1 MKKIPSGGNVK
12 EKEILLLTINGEDKP
27 GLTTSITEVL
37 SEYNA
42 NILDIGQAVI
52 HNSLSLGILVE
63 VEEKNTSNI
72 LKDVL
77 YKSYDLDIKVRFSPI
92 SEDKYDQWVNK
103 QDKGRYIVT
112 MFSRKISADHI
123 AEITNI
129 IYKQGLN
136 IDLINRLT
144 GRLPL
149 NHNEKNTKAC
159 IEFSVRGK
167 PKNETKMKDEFFK
180 LSNSTDIDIAFQ
192 RDDMYRKN
200 RRLVCFDMDSTLIQ
214 AECIVEL
221 AKRHGVGDKVHKITE
236 AAMRGELDFD
246 QSFMKRVGLLKGLDE
261 EVMRDIAENLPIT
274 EGAERLISTL
284 KDLGYK
290 VAVLSGGFM
299 YFGHYLQKKL
309 GIDYVYANDLEIK
322 DGKLTGKHVGE
333 IVNGEKKAQLM
344 KLLAQMEG
352 IKMEQVIAVGD
363 GANDLPMINAAGL
376 GVAFHAK
383 PLVKEVANHSISTI
397 GLDGIL
403 YLLGY
408 RDRHLKK

>member
-1 MKKIPSGGNVK
+1 MVQ
-12 EKEILLLTINGEDKP
+12 KEILLLTINGEDKP
-27 GLTTSITEVL
+27 GLTSSITEVL

-63 VEEKNTSNI
+63 VDSQNTSNI

-92 SEDKYDQWVNK
+92 SDEQYSEWVNK
-103 QDKGRYIVT
+103 QAKGRYIIT
-112 MFSRKISADHI
+112 MFSRKIAAEHI
-123 AEITNI
+123 SKITHI

-144 GRLPL
+144 GRMPI
-149 NHNEKNTKAC
+149 NGDKKPSKAC
-159 IEFSVRGK
+159 VEFSVRGK
-167 PKNETKMKDEFFK
+167 PKNEKKMKDEFFE
-180 LSNSTDIDIAFQ
+180 LANNSEVDIAFQ
-192 RDDMYRKN
+192 RDDVYRKN

-221 AKRHGVGDKVHKITE
+221 AKKHGVGDKVHEITE
-236 AAMRGELDFD
+236 AAMRGELDFN
-246 QSFMKRVGLLKGLDE
+246 QSFKKRVGLLKGLDE
-261 EVMRDIAENLPIT
+261 SVMREIAENLPIT

-299 YFGHYLQKKL
+299 YFGNYLQKKL
-309 GIDYVYANDLEIK
+309 GIDYVYANDLEIGE
-322 DGKLTGKHVGE
+322 DGKLTGKHLGE

-344 KLLAQMEG
+344 KLLAQVEG

-383 PLVKEVANHSISTI
+383 PLVKESASHSISTI

>member
-1 MKKIPSGGNVK
+1 MK

-63 VEEKNTSNI
+63 VMEEHTSSI

-92 SEDKYDQWVNK
+92 SEEKYDRWVNQ

-112 MFSRKISADHI
+112 MFSRKISAEHI
-123 AEITNI
+123 AEITSI

-144 GRLPL
+144 GRIPL
-149 NHNEKNTKAC
+149 NHDEKNTKAC

-180 LSNSTDIDIAFQ
+180 LSNSTDIDIAFP

-200 RRLVCFDMDSTLIQ
+200 RRLLCFDMDSTLIQ

-221 AKRHGVGDKVHKITE
+221 AKRHGVGDKVHSITE
-236 AAMRGELDFD
+236 AAMRGELDFN
-246 QSFMKRVGLLKGLDE
+246 QSFTKRVGLLKGLDE
-261 EVMRDIAENLPIT
+261 EVMKDIAENLPIT

-290 VAVLSGGFM
+290 VAVLSGGFT

-322 DGKLTGKHVGE
+322 DGKLTGKHIGE

-376 GVAFHAK
+376 GIAFHAK
-383 PLVKEVANHSISTI
+383 PLVKESASHSISTI

>member
-1 MKKIPSGGNVK
+1 MKQ
-12 EKEILLLTINGEDKP
+12 KEILLLTISGQDKP
-27 GLTTSITEVL
+27 GLTTTITEIL
-37 SEYNA
+37 SEYEA

-52 HNSLSLGILVE
+52 HNSLSLGMLVE
-63 VEEKNTSNI
+63 VESDKTSSI

-77 YKSYDLDIKVRFSPI
+77 YKSYDLEITVKFSPI
-92 SEDKYDQWVNK
+92 GSERYNEWVN
-103 QDKGRYIVT
+103 QQAKGRYVVT
-112 MFSRKISADHI
+112 MLSRRISAAQI
-123 AEITNI
+123 SKITNI

-136 IDLINRLT
+136 IDIINRLT
-144 GRLPL
+144 GRIPM
-149 NHNEKNTKAC
+149 NGDSQNTKAC

-167 PKNETKMKDEFFK
+167 PQNEKKMKDEFFK
-180 LSNSTDIDIAFQ
+180 LANTTDADIAFQ
-192 RDDMYRKN
+192 HDDMYRKN

-214 AECIVEL
+214 TECIVEL
-221 AKRHGVGDKVHKITE
+221 AKRHGVGEKVHEITE
-236 AAMRGELDFD
+236 AAMRGELDFN
-246 QSFMKRVGLLKGLDE
+246 QSFKQRVGLLKGLDE
-261 EVMRDIAENLPIT
+261 SVMQDIAENLPIT

-299 YFGHYLQKKL
+299 YFGRYLQKKL
-309 GIDYVYANDLEIK
+309 NIDYIYANDLEIV
-322 DGKLTGKHVGE
+322 DGKLTGKHLGE

-352 IKMEQVIAVGD
+352 IKLEQVIAVGD

-376 GVAFHAK
+376 GIAYHAK
-383 PLVKEVANHSISTI
+383 PLVKEVATHSISTI

>member
-1 MKKIPSGGNVK
+1 MAGGKVAD
-12 EKEILLLTINGEDKP
+12 KEILLLTISGEDKP
-27 GLTTSITEVL
+27 GLTSSITHVL
-37 SEYNA
+37 SEHKA

-52 HNSLSLGILVE
+52 HNSLSLGILLE
-63 VEEKNTSNI
+63 VEEENTSNI

-92 SEDKYDQWVNK
+92 PEEDYDEWVNR
-103 QDKGRYIVT
+103 QAKGRYVVT
-112 MFSRKISADHI
+112 MFSRKIAAEHI
-123 AEITNI
+123 SRITHI

-144 GRLPL
+144 GRIAL
-149 NHNEKNTKAC
+149 NGKARNKQVC

-167 PKNETKMKDEFFK
+167 PKNEKKMKEEFFN
-180 LSNSTDIDIAFQ
+180 LANSTDVDIAFQ
-192 RDDMYRKN
+192 RDDVYRKN

-221 AKRHGVGDKVHKITE
+221 AKRHGVGEQVHEITE
-236 AAMRGELDFD
+236 AAMRGELDFN
-246 QSFMKRVGLLKGLDE
+246 QSFKKRVSLLKGLDE
-261 EVMRDIAENLPIT
+261 SVMRDIAENLPIT

-290 VAVLSGGFM
+290 VAVLSGGFT
-299 YFGHYLQKKL
+299 YFGRYLQKKL
-309 GIDYVYANDLEIK
+309 NIDYLYANELEIVN
-322 DGKLTGKHVGE
+322 GKLTGKYLGE
-333 IVNGEKKAQLM
+333 IVNGERKAQLVE
-344 KLLAQMEG
+344 LLAQMEG

-383 PLVKEVANHSISTI
+383 PLVKENANHSISTI

-408 RDRHLKK
+408 RDRHLKTE

>member
-1 MKKIPSGGNVK
+1 MKQ
-12 EKEILLLTINGEDKP
+12 KEILLITINGEDKP
-27 GLTTSITEVL
+27 GLTTNITEVL

-52 HNSLSLGILVE
+52 HNSLSLGMLVE
-63 VEEKNTSNI
+63 VEDKNTSSI

-92 SEDKYDQWVNK
+92 TDEKYDEWVN
-103 QDKGRYIVT
+103 QQAKGRYIVT

-144 GRLPL
+144 GRIPL
-149 NHNEKNTKAC
+149 NHNDRTTKAC

-167 PKNETKMKDEFFK
+167 PRNEKKMKDEFFK
-180 LSNSTDIDIAFQ
+180 LANSTDVDIAFQ
-192 RDDMYRKN
+192 RDDVYRKN

-221 AKRHGVGDKVHKITE
+221 AKRHGVGDKVHEITE
-236 AAMRGELDFD
+236 AAMRGELDFN
-246 QSFMKRVGLLKGLDE
+246 QSFKNRVGLLEGLDE
-261 EVMRDIAENLPIT
+261 SVMRDIAENLPIT

-290 VAVLSGGFM
+290 VAVLSGGFT
-299 YFGHYLQKKL
+299 YFGNYLQKKL
-309 GIDYVYANDLEIK
+309 GIDYVYANDLEIV
-322 DGKLTGKHVGE
+322 DGKLTGKHLGE

-376 GVAFHAK
+376 GIAFHAK
-383 PLVKEVANHSISTI
+383 PLVKESASHSISTI

>member
-1 MKKIPSGGNVK
+1 MKQ
-12 EKEILLLTINGEDKP
+12 KEILLITINGEDKP

-52 HNSLSLGILVE
+52 HNSLSLGMLVE
-63 VEEKNTSNI
+63 VEDINTSSI

-92 SEDKYDQWVNK
+92 SDEKYDDWVNQQVK
-103 QDKGRYIVT
+103 DRYIVT

-144 GRLPL
+144 GRIPL
-149 NHNEKNTKAC
+149 NHNGTSTKAC

-167 PKNETKMKDEFFK
+167 PKNETKMKDEFFQ
-180 LSNSTDIDIAFQ
+180 LANSTDVDIAFQ
-192 RDDMYRKN
+192 RDDVYRKN

-221 AKRHGVGDKVHKITE
+221 AKRHGVGDKVHEITE
-236 AAMRGELDFD
+236 AAMRGELDFN
-246 QSFMKRVGLLKGLDE
+246 QSFKKRVGLLKGLDE
-261 EVMRDIAENLPIT
+261 SVMRDIAENLPIT

-299 YFGHYLQKKL
+299 YFGRYLKEKL
-309 GIDYVYANDLEIK
+309 GIDYVYANDLEI
-322 DGKLTGKHVGE
+322 DDEGKLTGKHLGE

-383 PLVKEVANHSISTI
+383 PLVKESASHSISTI

>member
-1 MKKIPSGGNVK
+1 VKKIPSGGNVK

-261 EVMRDIAENLPIT
+261 KVMQDIAENLPIT

-290 VAVLSGGFM
+290 VAVLSGGFT

>member
-1 MKKIPSGGNVK
+1 MKK
-12 EKEILLLTINGEDKP
+12 KEILLLTINGEDKP

-37 SEYNA
+37 SEYHA

-52 HNSLSLGILVE
+52 HNSLSLGMLVE
-63 VEEKNTSNI
+63 VEEENTSNI

-92 SEDKYDQWVNK
+92 SDDRYDNWVH
-103 QDKGRYIVT
+103 QQAKGRYIIT
-112 MFSRKISADHI
+112 MFSRKISAEHI
-123 AEITNI
+123 SEITNI

-144 GRLPL
+144 GRIPL
-149 NHNEKNTKAC
+149 NGNDKNTKAC
-159 IEFSVRGK
+159 IEFSVRGL
-167 PKNETKMKDEFFK
+167 PRNEKKMKDEFFR
-180 LSNSTDIDIAFQ
+180 LANSTDVDIAFQ
-192 RDDMYRKN
+192 HDDVYRKN
-200 RRLVCFDMDSTLIQ
+200 RRLVCFDMDSTLIRT
-214 AECIVEL
+214 ECIVEL
-221 AKRHGVGDKVHKITE
+221 ARRHGVGEKVHEITE

-246 QSFMKRVGLLKGLDE
+246 QSFKRRVALLEGLDE
-261 EVMRDIAENLPIT
+261 SVMQDVAENLPFT
-274 EGAERLISTL
+274 EGAERLITTL

-299 YFGHYLQKKL
+299 YFGRYLQKKL
-309 GIDYVYANDLEIK
+309 GIDYIYANDLEIR

-383 PLVKEVANHSISTI
+383 PLVKENASHSISTI

>member
-1 MKKIPSGGNVK
+1 
-12 EKEILLLTINGEDKP
+12 
-27 GLTTSITEVL
+27 
-37 SEYNA
+37 
-42 NILDIGQAVI
+42 
-52 HNSLSLGILVE
+52 
-63 VEEKNTSNI
+63 
-72 LKDVL
+72 
-77 YKSYDLDIKVRFSPI
+77 
-92 SEDKYDQWVNK
+92 
-103 QDKGRYIVT
+103 
-112 MFSRKISADHI
+112 
-123 AEITNI
+123 
-129 IYKQGLN
+129 
-136 IDLINRLT
+136 
-144 GRLPL
+144 
-149 NHNEKNTKAC
+149 
-159 IEFSVRGK
+159 
-167 PKNETKMKDEFFK
+167 MKDEFFK

-236 AAMRGELDFD
+236 AAMRGELDFN
-246 QSFMKRVGLLKGLDE
+246 QSFTKRVGLLKGLDE
-261 EVMRDIAENLPIT
+261 KVMQDIAENLPIT

-290 VAVLSGGFM
+290 VAVLSGGFT

>member
-1 MKKIPSGGNVK
+1 MKR
-12 EKEILLLTINGEDKP
+12 KEILLITINGEDKP

-52 HNSLSLGILVE
+52 HNSLSLGMLVE
-63 VEEKNTSNI
+63 VEEENTSNI

-92 SEDKYDQWVNK
+92 PEENYEEWVN
-103 QDKGRYIVT
+103 QQAKGRYVVT
-112 MFSRKISADHI
+112 MFSRNITAESISK
-123 AEITNI
+123 ITNI

-136 IDLINRLT
+136 IDIINRLT
-144 GRLPL
+144 GRMPL
-149 NHNEKNTKAC
+149 NGDSKPNKAC

-167 PKNETKMKDEFFK
+167 PKNEKKMKDDFFT
-180 LSNSTDIDIAFQ
+180 LANTTEVDIAYQ

-221 AKRHGVGDKVHKITE
+221 AKRHGVGEQVHDITE
-236 AAMRGELDFD
+236 AAMRGELDFN
-246 QSFMKRVGLLKGLDE
+246 QSFKKRVALLKGLDE
-261 EVMRDIAENLPIT
+261 SVMKDIAENLPIT

-299 YFGHYLQKKL
+299 YFGRYLQKKL
-309 GIDYVYANDLEIK
+309 NIDYIYANDLEIE
-322 DGKLTGKHVGE
+322 DGKLTGRHLGE

-352 IKMEQVIAVGD
+352 ISMEQVIAVGD

-376 GVAFHAK
+376 GIAFHAK
-383 PLVKEVANHSISTI
+383 PVVKECANHSISTI

>member
-1 MKKIPSGGNVK
+1 VNQ
-12 EKEILLLTINGEDKP
+12 KEILLLTISGQDKP
-27 GLTTSITEVL
+27 GLTTTITEIL
-37 SEYNA
+37 SEYEA

-52 HNSLSLGILVE
+52 HNSLSLGMLVE
-63 VEEKNTSNI
+63 VEEEKTPSI

-77 YKSYDLDIKVRFSPI
+77 YKSYDLEITVKFSPI
-92 SEDKYDQWVNK
+92 GSETYEEWVN
-103 QDKGRYIVT
+103 QQAKGRYIVT
-112 MFSRKISADHI
+112 MFSRKISAEHI
-123 AEITNI
+123 SKITHI

-144 GRLPL
+144 GRIPL
-149 NHNEKNTKAC
+149 NGQNENTKAC
-159 IEFSVRGK
+159 VEFSVRGK
-167 PKNETKMKDEFFK
+167 PKNEKKMKADFFD
-180 LSNSTDIDIAFQ
+180 LANTTDVDIAFQ
-192 RDDMYRKN
+192 HDDVYRKN

-214 AECIVEL
+214 TECIVEL
-221 AKRHGVGDKVHKITE
+221 AKRHGVGEKVHDITE
-236 AAMRGELDFD
+236 AAMRGELDFN
-246 QSFMKRVGLLKGLDE
+246 QSFKKRVSLLEGLDE
-261 EVMRDIAENLPIT
+261 SVMQDIAENLPIT

-290 VAVLSGGFM
+290 VAVLSGGFT
-299 YFGHYLQKKL
+299 YFGNYLQKKL
-309 GIDYVYANDLEIK
+309 GINYVYANDLEIV

-352 IKMEQVIAVGD
+352 IKLEQVIAVGD

-376 GVAFHAK
+376 GIAFHAK
-383 PLVKEVANHSISTI
+383 PLVKESATHSISTI

>member
-1 MKKIPSGGNVK
+1 MK

-27 GLTTSITEVL
+27 GLTSRITEVL
-37 SEYNA
+37 SEYQA

-63 VEEKNTSNI
+63 VEEAHTSNI

-92 SEDKYDQWVNK
+92 SEEHYDEWVNR
-103 QDKGRYIVT
+103 QAKGRYVVT
-112 MFSRKISADHI
+112 MFSRKIAAEHI
-123 AEITNI
+123 SKITNI

-144 GRLPL
+144 GRIPL
-149 NHNEKNTKAC
+149 NGKDKSKQAC
-159 IEFSVRGK
+159 VEFSVRGK
-167 PKNETKMKDEFFK
+167 PKNEKKMKEEFFK
-180 LSNSTDIDIAFQ
+180 LANSTDVDIAFQ
-192 RDDMYRKN
+192 RDDVYRKN

-221 AKRHGVGDKVHKITE
+221 AKRHGVGDQVHEITE
-236 AAMRGELDFD
+236 AAMRGELDFN
-246 QSFMKRVGLLKGLDE
+246 QSFKKRVNLLKGLDE
-261 EVMRDIAENLPIT
+261 SVMQEIAENLPIT

-299 YFGHYLQKKL
+299 YFGNYLQKKL
-309 GIDYVYANDLEIK
+309 GIDYVYANDLEIV
-322 DGKLTGKHVGE
+322 DGKLSGKHLGE

-383 PLVKEVANHSISTI
+383 PLVKESANHSISTI

>member
-1 MKKIPSGGNVK
+1 MKK
-12 EKEILLLTINGEDKP
+12 KEILLLTINGEDKP

-37 SEYNA
+37 SEYQA

-52 HNSLSLGILVE
+52 HNSLSLGMLVE
-63 VEEKNTSNI
+63 VEEENTSNI

-92 SEDKYDQWVNK
+92 PEDRYDNWVH
-103 QDKGRYIVT
+103 QQAKGRYIIT
-112 MFSRKISADHI
+112 MFSRKISAEHI
-123 AEITNI
+123 SEITSI

-144 GRLPL
+144 GRIPL
-149 NHNEKNTKAC
+149 NGNDKSTKAC

-167 PKNETKMKDEFFK
+167 PKNEKKMKDEFYQ
-180 LSNSTDIDIAFQ
+180 LANNTDVDIAFQ
-192 RDDMYRKN
+192 HDNVYRKN

-214 AECIVEL
+214 TECIVEL
-221 AKRHGVGDKVHKITE
+221 AKRHGVGEKVHKITE
-236 AAMRGELDFD
+236 AAMHGELDFD
-246 QSFMKRVGLLKGLDE
+246 QSFKKRIALLKGLDE
-261 EVMRDIAENLPIT
+261 SVLQSVAEDLPIT
-274 EGAERLISTL
+274 EGAERLITTL

-299 YFGHYLQKKL
+299 YFGRYLQKKL
-309 GIDYVYANDLEIK
+309 GIDYIYANDLEIK
-322 DGKLTGKHVGE
+322 DGKLTGKHIGE

-352 IKMEQVIAVGD
+352 INMEQVIAVGD

-383 PLVKEVANHSISTI
+383 PLVKESASHSISTI

-408 RDRHLKK
+408 KDRHLKK

>member
-1 MKKIPSGGNVK
+1 MKK
-12 EKEILLLTINGEDKP
+12 KEILLLTINGEDKP

-37 SEYNA
+37 SEYHA

-52 HNSLSLGILVE
+52 HNSLSLGMLVE
-63 VEEKNTSNI
+63 VEEENTSNI

-77 YKSYDLDIKVRFSPI
+77 NKSYDLDIKVRFSPI
-92 SEDKYDQWVNK
+92 SDDRYDNWVH
-103 QDKGRYIVT
+103 QQAKGRYIIT
-112 MFSRKISADHI
+112 MFSRKISAEHI
-123 AEITNI
+123 SEITNI

-136 IDLINRLT
+136 VDLINRLT
-144 GRLPL
+144 GRIPL
-149 NHNEKNTKAC
+149 NGNDKNTKAC
-159 IEFSVRGK
+159 IEFSVRGL
-167 PKNETKMKDEFFK
+167 PRNEKKMKDEFFR
-180 LSNSTDIDIAFQ
+180 LANSTDVDIAFQ
-192 RDDMYRKN
+192 HDDVYRKN
-200 RRLVCFDMDSTLIQ
+200 RRLVCFDMDSTLIRT
-214 AECIVEL
+214 ECIVEL
-221 AKRHGVGDKVHKITE
+221 ARRHGVGEKVHEITE

-246 QSFMKRVGLLKGLDE
+246 QSFKRRVALLEGLDE
-261 EVMRDIAENLPIT
+261 SVMQDVAENLPFT
-274 EGAERLISTL
+274 EGAERLITTL

-299 YFGHYLQKKL
+299 YFGRYLQKKL
-309 GIDYVYANDLEIK
+309 GIDYIYANDLEIR

-383 PLVKEVANHSISTI
+383 PLVKENASHSISTI